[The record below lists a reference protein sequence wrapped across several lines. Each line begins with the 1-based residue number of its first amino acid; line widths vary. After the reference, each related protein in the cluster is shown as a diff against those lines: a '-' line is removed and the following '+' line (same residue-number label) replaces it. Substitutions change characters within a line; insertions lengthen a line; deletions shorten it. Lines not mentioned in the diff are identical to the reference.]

1 MTARQKIYSEYQLGR
16 LSENTGEMN
25 GSGQNS
31 DSSKCEKNTYGGDLI
46 CGVQEEYISFKNYQR
61 NSF

>member
-1 MTARQKIYSEYQLGR
+1 
-16 LSENTGEMN
+16 MN

-46 CGVQEEYISFKNYQR
+46 CGRKRRIN
-61 NSF
+61 